1 MRLPD
6 SQTLSFLDS
15 QILRLSDSQT
25 PRLPGSQTRR
35 LFDRQTLRLSR
46 ISSSWEYHMFESR
59 TQSVFYFCLSTV
71 RAKLGSLQLSEAY
84 CPPNAVQNSMFEIR
98 TTSVFYFCLST
109 VRAKPGS
116 LQLSE
121 AYCPPNAV
129 QNSISK
135 VAQTRFFIYVC
146 RLSVPSHG
154 RRFYHFERQSSQCAS
169 KLSF

>member
-25 PRLPGSQTRR
+25 PRLPGSQTLR
-35 LFDRQTLRLSR
+35 LFDRQTLKLSR

-98 TTSVFYFCLST
+98 TTSVFAF
-109 VRAKPGS
+109 
-116 LQLSE
+116 
-121 AYCPPNAV
+121 
-129 QNSISK
+129 
-135 VAQTRFFIYVC
+135 VC
-146 RLSVPSHG
+146 RLSVPSSGHSNCLKPTVPRTPRGNALSPVFLFSG
-154 RRFYHFERQSSQCAS
+154 RITIARKCSTLGGIFRCRDAM
-169 KLSF
+169 